1 MIFLKSAIC
10 HKIAKKDHRKS
21 VNIRDENC
29 ATLSLPSLKWGNIKK
44 SLFLHVSPSSGK
56 THSAPHA
63 MTSVKFYSIYLSRPP
78 STGAEC
84 ACRNDKWGWLWFFMD
99 FNWPYRNDA
108 DINISFNDVF
118 ALKAIISIFISQRLR
133 VPRWQISYGRIM
145 ADLLVCCRRYFSK
158 PHHRGI
164 LHDMKNNW
172 WWRRSVSADE
182 NDDVGKANFHFN
194 VKALNPF
201 LFCIFIRLK
210 SPPPFWN

>member
-133 VPRWQISYGRIM
+133 VPRWQIVTAASWPTCLSVVAGTFQNLITEAFYTTWRI
-145 ADLLVCCRRYFSK
+145 
-158 PHHRGI
+158 I
-164 LHDMKNNW
+164 
-172 WWRRSVSADE
+172 
-182 NDDVGKANFHFN
+182 DDGVE
-194 VKALNPF
+194 V
-201 LFCIFIRLK
+201 
-210 SPPPFWN
+210 SPPMKTTTTAKPISILM